1 MAFTLRTSTKT
12 AWLSQ
17 FLAADLPLAQRLAE
31 SLRFVSDTELKAS
44 LGQKLIEL
52 LSETEDRIALFVE
65 REQKH
70 PGGKTQRLYKQRP
83 KSPKTAY
90 GAASGP
96 VVPKFDYDPKVGSEG
111 IIAQFLSQFCKE
123 HPKALFHP
131 TVEKCIEGKV
141 RRFVQVTDFIGSGD
155 RTTDWLQAA
164 WRTATLRSWHSYRR
178 LRFEIVAFTATDLGE
193 KAVRSHPSG
202 PRVRYCL
209 SCPTIDSAFQPW
221 EAQQIRDLC
230 LRYDPMGPDPQES
243 LGYCGTACLIALAH
257 SIPNNVPRLLF
268 KATDNWRPLFRERV
282 TRDRF
287 EETDRDAEIDSQKLE
302 RLRQK
307 RLAAAVRRQVKRENL
322 RRTLLFL
329 AASAR
334 PPRTAVAISRKT
346 GLSINEVT
354 RMQDLSI
361 RAGWTDALGRLTD
374 GGHRELE
381 YARKAG
387 EVRQPSRLPGSN
399 ALYYPQSLRTPH
411 NLV

>member
-1 MAFTLRTSTKT
+1 MAFTLRASTKT
-12 AWLSQ
+12 PWLSQ

-31 SLRFVSDTELKAS
+31 SIRFVSDTELKAS
-44 LGQKLIEL
+44 LDQKLIEL
-52 LSETEDRIALFVE
+52 LSETDDRIALFVE

-70 PGGKTQRLYKQRP
+70 PGGKTQRLYKQKV

-111 IIAQFLSQFCKE
+111 IIAQFLSQFSRE

-131 TVEKCIEGKV
+131 TVAKCIECEV
-141 RRFVQVTDFIGSGD
+141 RRFVLVTDLVGSGE

-164 WRTATLRSWHSYRR
+164 WRTATLRSWHSYGL
-178 LRFEIVAFTATDLGE
+178 LRFEIVAFAATDRGE
-193 KAVRSHPSG
+193 EVVRSHPSG
-202 PRVRYCL
+202 PQVRYCL
-209 SCPTIDSAFQPW
+209 SCPSIDSAFQVK

-243 LGYCGTACLIALAH
+243 FGHRGTASLIAFAH

-268 KATDNWRPLFRERV
+268 KSGDNWRPLFRERV

-287 EETDRDAEIDSQKLE
+287 EETDGDAELDSQKLE
-302 RLRQK
+302 RLREK

-334 PPRTAVAISRKT
+334 APRTAAAISRKT
-346 GLSINEVT
+346 GLSIDEVT

-361 RAGWTDALGRLTD
+361 RAGWTDSQGRLTD
-374 GGHRELE
+374 GGHRELK
-381 YARKAG
+381 YARKASK
-387 EVRQPSRLPGSN
+387 VRKSSRLPGSD
-399 ALYYPQSLRTPH
+399 APYYPQSLRAPH
-411 NLV
+411 